1 MLSLSS
7 YFSLPF
13 MWKGSLILMSR
24 WDLGRYCA
32 QGGHSSFEFYL
43 LRGRNSPGLIHK
55 KCLFFSTRQW
65 SVSSVFFTSSAG
77 LSLTGWLNWSTSF
90 SYAIFF
96 FSLIGLY
103 VDSFSNQLPVTTILS
118 FYLSYLLSVLVFLLS
133 FFHHSFLFMYFS
145 LWPSLVPLHL

>member
-32 QGGHSSFEFYL
+32 QGGLSSFEFYL

-55 KCLFFSTRQW
+55 N
-65 SVSSVFFTSSAG
+65 VSSSPPDNEVSVVSFFTSSAG

-96 FSLIGLY
+96 SLSSYAIFFFSLTGLY
-103 VDSFSNQLPVTTILS
+103 VDSLSQQFYRFICPIFCLYWSFSCLFSIMA
-118 FYLSYLLSVLVFLLS
+118 FFWYIFLL
-133 FFHHSFLFMYFS
+133 L
-145 LWPSLVPLHL
+145 